1 MMMNAHVLS
10 HNIIYHIFLNMIKE
24 GGYTHKL
31 LILKSLLVF
40 IKLNKREYTMPY
52 SKIIWIVHN

>member
-1 MMMNAHVLS
+1 MMMNAHILS
-10 HNIIYHIFLNMIKE
+10 HNIIYHIFFNMIKE
-24 GGYTHKL
+24 GGYTQKL